1 MLVFINVTNYHI
13 KKTFGVSS
21 DLCKEILFYMYII
34 TTYTEVT
41 LFLYKSS

>member
-13 KKTFGVSS
+13 KKKLEFRLIYVNKSF
-21 DLCKEILFYMYII
+21 FYMYII